1 MKRTKT
7 PFFLAYLMTV
17 LMLASCTK
25 LLNPS
30 LTVTVTDITATSAA
44 VHYDIEDSGKLKSF
58 TETLSSDDESSPG
71 LSGLTLCSRAIKH
84 TDGSNIS
91 IEELGYVYDNLSPDT
106 EYILKSKV
114 KVGWGVAESEVSFR
128 TLPDSI

>member
-1 MKRTKT
+1 
-7 PFFLAYLMTV
+7 MTV

-71 LSGLTLCSRAIKH
+71 LSGRTLWSRAIN
-84 TDGSNIS
+84 GSDIS
-91 IEELGYVYDNLSPDT
+91 IEELGYVYDDLSPDA
-106 EYILKSKV
+106 EYILETRV
-114 KVGWGVAESEVSFR
+114 KIGWGVAESEVSFR
-128 TLPDSI
+128 TLPDGI

>member
-30 LTVTVTDITATSAA
+30 LTITVTDITATSAA

-58 TETLSSDDESSPG
+58 TETLSSDDESSHG
-71 LSGLTLCSRAIKH
+71 LSGRTLWSRAIN
-84 TDGSNIS
+84 GSDIS

-106 EYILKSKV
+106 EYILESRV
-114 KVGWGVAESEVSFR
+114 KVGLGVAEGEVSFR
-128 TLPDSI
+128 TLPDGI